1 MGFYKITPV
10 INMPTLPILDNHMHL
25 NPSGRCLS
33 AVREFAR
40 AGGTHLALVSL
51 PPWSLGIEINKPED
65 YRQVFDKVLKIA
77 RRAEEAEKVKVFVVL
92 GVHPAEITKYHGR
105 FGLPRAV
112 ELMKKGLEIAC
123 EYVREDKAVGLKS
136 GRPHYE
142 VEPKLWDASND
153 IMRRSFELAK
163 NSGCAVQLHTE
174 SATEDTLAEI
184 AGIARDA
191 RMPCENIIKHFAPP
205 MVKVCEST
213 GIFPSVLAGEEAIK
227 KALGEGTRFMME
239 TDYIDDPERPGAVLG
254 PKTVP
259 KRTKQLIPEWGEDV
273 FWKIH
278 KENPEKVYGVEIN
291 I

>member
-1 MGFYKITPV
+1 MTP
-10 INMPTLPILDNHMHL
+10 PTLPILDNHMHL
-25 NPSGRCLS
+25 NPSGRCLD

-40 AGGTHLALVSL
+40 AGGTHIVLVSL

-92 GVHPAEITKYHGR
+92 GVHPAELTKYYGR
-105 FGLPRAV
+105 IGFARAV
-112 ELMKKGLEIAC
+112 EIMNGGLEIAS
-123 EYVREDKAVGLKS
+123 EYVKNGLAIGLKS

-153 IMRRSFELAK
+153 IMRHSFELAK
-163 NSGCAVQLHTE
+163 DIGCAVQVHTE
-174 SATEDTLAEI
+174 SATEEGLAEI
-184 AGIARDA
+184 VGIARDVGLQA
-191 RMPCENIIKHFAPP
+191 SKVVKHFSPP
-205 MVKVCEST
+205 MVKVCERL
-213 GIFPSVLAGEEAIK
+213 GIFPSVLASEDAIQT
-227 KALGEGTRFMME
+227 ALGEGTRFMME
-239 TDYIDDPERPGAVLG
+239 TDYIDDPKRPGSVLG
-254 PKTVP
+254 PKTIP

>member
-1 MGFYKITPV
+1 M
-10 INMPTLPILDNHMHL
+10 TLPILDNHMHL
-25 NPSGRCLS
+25 NPSGRCLD
-33 AVREFAR
+33 AIREFAR
-40 AGGTHLALVSL
+40 AGGTHIMLVSL
-51 PPWSLGIEINKPED
+51 PPWSLGIEINAPED

-92 GVHPAEITKYHGR
+92 GVHPAELTKYYGR
-105 FGLPRAV
+105 LGLARAV
-112 ELMKKGLEIAC
+112 ELMKGGLEIAS
-123 EYVREDKAVGLKS
+123 EYVREGKAVGLKS

-163 NSGCAVQLHTE
+163 DAGCAVQLHTE
-174 SATEDTLAEI
+174 SATEEGLAEI

-191 RMPCENIIKHFAPP
+191 GLLPEKVIKHFAPP
-205 MVKVCEST
+205 MVKICEKI
-213 GIFPSVLAGEEAIK
+213 GIFPSVLAGEEAIL
-227 KALGEGTRFMME
+227 KALGEGARFMME
-239 TDYIDDPERPGAVLG
+239 TDYIDDLKRPGSVLG

-259 KRTKQLIPEWGEDV
+259 KRTKQLIPEWGEEV

>member
-1 MGFYKITPV
+1 MTT
-10 INMPTLPILDNHMHL
+10 PTLPILDNHMHL

-40 AGGTHLALVSL
+40 AGGTHIVLVSL
-51 PPWSLGIEINKPED
+51 PPWSLDIEINAPDD
-65 YRQVFDKVLKIA
+65 YRKVFDKVLKIA

-92 GVHPAEITKYHGR
+92 GVHPAELTKYYGR
-105 FGLPRAV
+105 VGLERAV
-112 ELMKKGLEIAC
+112 EIMKSGLEVAREYVDKGLAI
-123 EYVREDKAVGLKS
+123 GLKS

-153 IMRRSFELAK
+153 IMRFSFTLAK
-163 NSGCAVQLHTE
+163 DADCAVQLHTE
-174 SATEDTLAEI
+174 SATEEGLAEI

-191 RMPCENIIKHFAPP
+191 GLAPEKVVKHFAPP
-205 MVKVCEST
+205 MVKVCEGT
-213 GIFPSVLAGEEAIK
+213 GIFPSVLAGEDAIQ

-239 TDYIDDPERPGAVLG
+239 TDYIDDLKRPGSVLG

-273 FWKIH
+273 FWKVH
-278 KENPEKVYGVEIN
+278 KENPERVYDIEIDV
-291 I
+291 